1 VHALSALVAV
11 LLAQSATSPTPLLLP
26 RDSQALLRAARRAQE
41 EFELTRRWHLPAAPS
56 ASRCDELV
64 GRFCYW
70 HGDDRDQPPP
80 EPERTGRA
88 RDALLDKLDSLAAL
102 LPGDAWIAGQR
113 VRYLVESGR
122 TADAVRAAEACR
134 TAGWWCWALGGLALH
149 AAGEYAAADSAFDAA
164 LALMPAEERCQWSDL
179 SSLLDGD
186 LRKRYR
192 ALPCAE
198 RDRLGARLWWLARP
212 LLSQTGNDRRSEHF
226 ARLMVVRLMREA
238 RTAYGLSWGGDLT
251 EITLRYGWP
260 RWWTQAPPRATG
272 LLVDPIIAGHE
283 TTPGFHFLPAARAV
297 LDPAAAREA
306 DFAPQAPHPRELYA
320 PRYATAFITPP
331 HQSAVFRRGDT
342 ALVVA
347 AYDLAADTL
356 FVGGS
361 LAAALVLA
369 RDERSPALVARRDDA
384 PARGVLLAA
393 APWGPLVL
401 SLEVTTANPRH
412 VARARYGW
420 RPAPVGSRVSLSDLL
435 LFDPPPDSLPATLES
450 AALRARGSGI
460 VPSDRPLGLYWELY
474 GLTAGG
480 EMVTTAVSVIPLK
493 KSFLG
498 LGRSKGVRLEWQ
510 DVPERVDGIGARAL
524 TVDVSGLS
532 PGRYRVVLSVKAEDE
547 PAVAASREIVVSKSS
562 PVPP

>member
-1 VHALSALVAV
+1 MHALSALVAV

-26 RDSQALLRAARRAQE
+26 RDSQALLRAARRAQG

-70 HGDDRDQPPP
+70 HGDDREQPPP
-80 EPERTGRA
+80 EPERIGRA
-88 RDALLDKLDSLAAL
+88 RDALLDQLDSLAAL

-113 VRYLVESGR
+113 VRYFVESGR
-122 TADAVRAAEACR
+122 TDDAVQAVEACR
-134 TAGWWCWALGGLALH
+134 AAGWWCWALGGLALH
-149 AAGEYAAADSAFDAA
+149 AAGEYPAADSAFDAA
-164 LALMPAEERCQWSDL
+164 LALMPAEERCQWSDV
-179 SSLLDGD
+179 SSLLEGD

-192 ALPCAE
+192 ALSCEE

-212 LLSQTGNDRRSEHF
+212 LLSQAGNDRRSEHF
-226 ARLMVVRLMREA
+226 ARLTVVRLMREA
-238 RTAYGLSWGGDLT
+238 RTAYGLSWGGDLA

-260 RWWTQAPPRATG
+260 RWWTQAPPRAMG
-272 LLVDPIIAGHE
+272 LLADPIIAGHE
-283 TTPGFHFLPAARAV
+283 ATPGFHFFPAARAV

-306 DFAPQAPHPRELYA
+306 DFTPHAPRPRELYA
-320 PRYATAFITPP
+320 PRYATAFTTPA
-331 HQSAVFRRGDT
+331 HQTAVFRRGDT

-347 AYDLAADTL
+347 AYDLAADSV
-356 FVGGS
+356 FAGAS
-361 LAAALVLA
+361 LDAALVLA
-369 RDERSPALVARRDDA
+369 RDERSPPVVARRVHA

-420 RPAPVGSRVSLSDLL
+420 RPAPDATRVSLSDLL
-435 LFDPPPDSLPATLES
+435 LFDPPADSLPATLER
-450 AALRARGSGI
+450 AAPRAHGSGV

-474 GLTAGG
+474 GLTPGG
-480 EMVTTAVSVIPLK
+480 EVVTTSVSVIPLK
-493 KSFLG
+493 KTFLG
-498 LGRSKGVRLEWQ
+498 LGRSKRVRLEWQ

-524 TVDVSGLS
+524 AVDLSGLS
-532 PGRYRVVLSVKAEDE
+532 PGRYRVVLSVKPEDG
-547 PAVAASREIVVSKSS
+547 PSVAASREIVVTT
-562 PVPP
+562 PRQGDP

>member
-1 VHALSALVAV
+1 VHALPALVAV

-26 RDSQALLRAARRAQE
+26 RDSQALLRAARRAQG

-70 HGDDRDQPPP
+70 HGDDRDQPPA
-80 EPERTGRA
+80 EPERIGRA
-88 RDALLDKLDSLAAL
+88 RAALLDKLDSLAAL

-122 TADAVRAAEACR
+122 TEDAVHAAEACR
-134 TAGWWCWALGGLALH
+134 AAGWWCWALGGLALH
-149 AAGEYAAADSAFDAA
+149 AAGDYPAADSAFDAA

-179 SSLLDGD
+179 SSLLEGE
-186 LRKRYR
+186 LRRRYR
-192 ALPCAE
+192 ALPCGD

-212 LLSQTGNDRRSEHF
+212 LLSQAGNDRRSEHF
-226 ARLMVVRLMREA
+226 ARLTVVRLMREA
-238 RTAYGLSWGGDLT
+238 RTAYGLSWGGDLA

-260 RWWTQAPPRATG
+260 RWWTQAPPRAAG
-272 LLVDPIIAGHE
+272 LLADPIIAGHE
-283 TTPGFHFLPAARAV
+283 ATPGFHFFPAAPAV

-306 DFAPQAPHPRELYA
+306 DFAPHALRPRELYA
-320 PRYATAFITPP
+320 PRYATAFTTPA

-347 AYDLAADTL
+347 AYDLAGDTL
-356 FVGGS
+356 FAAAS
-361 LAAALVLA
+361 LDAALVLA
-369 RDERSPALVARRDDA
+369 RDERSPPAVARRDHA
-384 PARGVLLAA
+384 AARGVLLAA

-412 VARARYGW
+412 VARARYSW
-420 RPAPVGSRVSLSDLL
+420 RPAPAETRVSLSDLL
-435 LFDPPPDSLPATLES
+435 LFHPADSLPATLENAAPRAHGS
-450 AALRARGSGI
+450 AI

-474 GLTAGG
+474 GLAPGG
-480 EMVTTAVSVIPLK
+480 EVVTTSVSVIPLEK
-493 KSFLG
+493 GFLG

-510 DVPERVDGIGARAL
+510 DVPEQADGIGARAL
-524 TVDVSGLS
+524 TVDLSGLS
-532 PGRYRVVLSVKAEDE
+532 PGRYRVVLSVKPEDE
-547 PAVAASREIVVSKSS
+547 PAVAASREIIVSTT
-562 PVPP
+562 PPGPP